1 MTEIAD
7 RLRQEL
13 KTQAERI
20 SAAQLRPL
28 AAPRSRGQSRTRR
41 WLAPLAALAAVVVV
55 IGGVALTVGRLP
67 PRPGPVSAPRP
78 APPGGVPSRPAA
90 DPPAVAVVLQSR
102 AGRQQQV
109 SLLSPVTGRILR
121 RLTIAGGSLTDNG
134 MALSPDS
141 RFVYVTMSGPGLI
154 HIDRISVAT
163 GHRGFV
169 ADGAQPAVSPDGRYL
184 AYATG
189 RQFTAIAV
197 RDLAS
202 GRTTMIPLRSQL
214 GADASLLTGQVSWL
228 GNGTQ
233 IVVMP
238 SADAIATAARS
249 PAVPSGSS
257 CGRQSSA
264 GRLCL
269 VLVSLGQ
276 GKPRARQAYLPGN
289 WGNQPLISGD
299 VAGGSTFL
307 LAGSSAG
314 RALLGAATASATGI
328 TVQFATRLPQG
339 AALPVAFAPGGDRF
353 LYLVVSGRGHPQPAL
368 WAATISGRR
377 LSGAHRLF
385 TDNSKIAVA
394 WAAW

>member
-1 MTEIAD
+1 MTKIED

-20 SAAQLRPL
+20 NPGQLRPL
-28 AAPRSRGQSRTRR
+28 VAPRSRGQSRARR

-55 IGGVALTVGRLP
+55 IGGVALAVGRLP
-67 PRPGPVSAPRP
+67 SRPVSASRP
-78 APPGGVPSRPAA
+78 APSGGPPSRPAA

-102 AGRQQQV
+102 AGSQQQV

-121 RLTIAGGSLTDNG
+121 QVTFVGGSLTDNG

-189 RQFTAIAV
+189 RQFTGIAV

-214 GADASLLTGQVSWL
+214 GADTSLLSGQVSWL

-233 IVVMP
+233 IVVRP
-238 SADAIATAARS
+238 AADSTAAAARS
-249 PAVPSGSS
+249 PAAPSRSS
-257 CGRQSSA
+257 CGRQNST

-289 WGNQPLISGD
+289 WGSQPLISGD
-299 VAGGSTFL
+299 VAGRSTFL

-314 RALLGAATASATGI
+314 HALLGAATVSAIGI

-339 AALPVAFAPGGDRF
+339 DALPVAFAPGGDRF
-353 LYLVVSGRGHPQPAL
+353 LYLVASGRGHPQPAL

-385 TDNSKIAVA
+385 TDNSKVAVD

>member
-1 MTEIAD
+1 MTEIED

-20 SAAQLRPL
+20 NPGQLRPL
-28 AAPRSRGQSRTRR
+28 AVPRSRGRSRARR
-41 WLAPLAALAAVVVV
+41 WLVPLAALAAVVVV
-55 IGGVALTVGRLP
+55 IGGVALAVALLP
-67 PRPGPVSAPRP
+67 SRPVPVSASRP
-78 APPGGVPSRPAA
+78 ALSGGLPSRPAA

-102 AGRQQQV
+102 AGNQQQV

-121 RLTIAGGSLTDNG
+121 QVTYVGGSLTDNG

-189 RQFTAIAV
+189 PQFTGIAV

-214 GADASLLTGQVSWL
+214 GADTSLLTGQVSWL

-233 IVVMP
+233 IVVRP
-238 SADAIATAARS
+238 AADATAAAAWS
-249 PAVPSGSS
+249 PAAPFRSS
-257 CGRQSSA
+257 CGRQSST

-299 VAGGSTFL
+299 VAGRSTFL

-314 RALLGAATASATGI
+314 HAILGAATVTATGI
-328 TVQFATRLPQG
+328 TVQFATRLPQ
-339 AALPVAFAPGGDRF
+339 ADALPVAFAPGGDRF

-385 TDNSKIAVA
+385 TDNSKVAVD